1 MQSKR
6 SLTKKKKKKCRGYT
20 IPLYN
25 ILENANIS
33 VETEGR
39 SVVGWHR
46 GGAGGESE
54 DKELFEYDWHIQHF
68 DSGDGF
74 IGQMV

>member
-1 MQSKR
+1 M
-6 SLTKKKKKKCRGYT
+6 
-20 IPLYN
+20 
-25 ILENANIS
+25 
-33 VETEGR
+33 
-39 SVVGWHR
+39 VGWHR

-68 DSGDGF
+68 DSSDGF